1 MARERPRH
9 AKKSAPATGTPQ
21 GEQGIPHPKKRQ
33 VRQKI
38 PSPKRS
44 RAANPLQ
51 QRIPMS
57 ADAHEAATIR
67 SPSACRHL
75 DSRCRANFSLTRI
88 NILSKVVKVPPVV
101 LSRLIGSLGPL
112 GER

>member
-1 MARERPRH
+1 MTAPCKKKARPQWARLGVNRGSLTLKNGKSDKNSI
-9 AKKSAPATGTPQ
+9 AKAFKGC
-21 GEQGIPHPKKRQ
+21 K
-33 VRQKI
+33 
-38 PSPKRS
+38 
-44 RAANPLQ
+44 PLQ
-51 QRIPMS
+51 QRIPMP
-57 ADAHEAATIR
+57 ADAGEAATIR

-101 LSRLIGSLGPL
+101 LSRLIGSLGPP